1 MLKPLLLAISFMS
14 AADPPPPP
22 PHIGGYIPNSQLLSW
37 CKSKEAGDFQTC
49 WSFIEAVVESSGIT
63 ETRWPEGPIEL
74 PPQVFGNQLIP
85 IVVRHLEG
93 LAPEKMSS
101 PAVRSVYDAV
111 VAAYPYKEPQ
121 APAEKPATK

>member
-1 MLKPLLLAISFMS
+1 MLKAVHLAISFLPV
-14 AADPPPPP
+14 AVPPSPP

-37 CKSKEAGDFQTC
+37 CKSKEAADFQTC

-63 ETRWPEGPIEL
+63 ETKWPQGPIEL
-74 PPQVFGNQLIP
+74 PHDVLPHQLIP

-101 PAVRSVYDAV
+101 AAVRSVYDAV
-111 VAAYPYKEPQ
+111 VAVYPYKGPQ
-121 APAEKPATK
+121 APAEKPTTK